1 MTIRWGRA
9 LPVPCRAVPGALQN
23 GDTPLQ
29 LAICGGGY
37 DQRGKMDSM
46 ELLISHGANV
56 ELPNRVRLAL
66 SHAGRLPK
74 EQARE
79 RLAALCMALSLLVEL
94 FISH

>member
-1 MTIRWGRA
+1 MCQSSA
-9 LPVPCRAVPGALQN
+9 AQLPCRALSCALQN

-37 DQRGKMDSM
+37 DQRGKLDCM

-66 SHAGRLPK
+66 SEADKLPK
-74 EQARE
+74 G
-79 RLAALCMALSLLVEL
+79 
-94 FISH
+94 

>member
-1 MTIRWGRA
+1 MATPLHLAVGHGKTQPLCGAEHFQLPCRA
-9 LPVPCRAVPGALQN
+9 LPCALQN

-37 DQRGKMDSM
+37 DQRGKLDCM

-66 SHAGRLPK
+66 PEADKLPK
-74 EQARE
+74 GQA
-79 RLAALCMALSLLVEL
+79 
-94 FISH
+94 